1 MADRVF
7 PNSVQNMG
15 SKIEFS
21 GIDWEGVQKDIKNGR
36 FAEDLNKNEQII
48 DLITKLRD
56 VDPTQIEEIS
66 DMIDEKFVNDL
77 DVDNSDTESDLDMED
92 DSNLEGDVDVEED
105 SMDDQMDPVTHFK
118 MDEEFDDS
126 EFESDADNDES
137 MCDDEDED
145 GDIKE
150 FMSISANNNSG
161 RKITFNHPNQISA
174 EAIEAAKRAGDTKLV
189 NTILAARKENRKKI
203 ANALV
208 SRVKSAQIE
217 NKPVVAQS
225 KNVELEFT
233 SPKDFTAAQRL
244 AFNAA
249 AVKNGLPSKYVESM
263 APFKMSESVEAL
275 NGSIK
280 EVYSSNMSSD
290 MKDTVISNLVKEA
303 KLSPES
309 KSEFVDYWNN
319 VLGYQDKDFWP
330 DVAKNY
336 TAEGEEKVD

>member
-56 VDPTQIEEIS
+56 VDPMQIDEIS

-77 DVDNSDTESDLDMED
+77 DAEDEVDDTPIGEDFDSGDDFED
-92 DSNLEGDVDVEED
+92 DSDAGDDHV
-105 SMDDQMDPVTHFK
+105 DPVTHFK
-118 MDEEFDDS
+118 MDEQFDDS
-126 EFESDADNDES
+126 EFESDEDSEELIDDEASIDNDT
-137 MCDDEDED
+137 DEE

-150 FMSISANNNSG
+150 FMSISANDNSN

-174 EAIEAAKRAGDTKLV
+174 EAIEAAKLAGDSKLV
-189 NTILAARKENRKKI
+189 NTILAARRENRKKI

-208 SRVKSAQIE
+208 SRVKSAQVE
-217 NKPVVAQS
+217 SKKAVAQS
-225 KNVELEFT
+225 ENVELEFT

-244 AFNAA
+244 AFSSIAI
-249 AVKNGLPSKYVESM
+249 KNGLPSKYVEAM
-263 APFKMSESVEAL
+263 APLKMSKAVEAL
-275 NGSIK
+275 NSSIK
-280 EVYSSNMSSD
+280 EVYSSNMSSN
-290 MKDTVISNLVKEA
+290 MKDSVISNR
-303 KLSPES
+303 
-309 KSEFVDYWNN
+309 
-319 VLGYQDKDFWP
+319 
-330 DVAKNY
+330 
-336 TAEGEEKVD
+336 